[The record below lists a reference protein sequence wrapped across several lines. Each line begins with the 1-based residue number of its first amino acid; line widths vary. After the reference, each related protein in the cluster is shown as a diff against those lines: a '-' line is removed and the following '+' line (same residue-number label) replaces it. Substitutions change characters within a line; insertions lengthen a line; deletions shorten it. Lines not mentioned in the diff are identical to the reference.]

1 VNLLVVAPG
10 LILAYL
16 GDAMWVLCLAVM
28 FSVSLR
34 AWRQAAG
41 QASLPFLGGRMRRD
55 VALWLL
61 PAACFAASLWLLL
74 QARNAEGDAVL
85 IVFGVRAATAPLLTL
100 LHLRWVKAAL
110 KP

>member
-1 VNLLVVAPG
+1 MNLLVVAPG

-16 GDAMWVLCLAVM
+16 GDAMWVVCLAVM

-34 AWRQAAG
+34 AWRQTAD

-61 PAACFAASLWLLL
+61 PAAAFAASLWLLL
-74 QARNAEGDAVL
+74 QARNSEGDAAL